1 MIFLAEIFSFS
12 RKIRTVKEVNE
23 GYIDL
28 AQTKVAVHRCFSK
41 SVFTDVFQNFAI
53 FSGKN
58 LCWSLFLIKLQ
69 AFRPLGLQLYEKT
82 PTQVFS
88 CEF

>member
-41 SVFTDVFQNFAI
+41 FRNFLRQ
-53 FSGKN
+53 KP
-58 LCWSLFLIKLQ
+58 LLESLFNKV
-69 AFRPLGLQLYEKT
+69 AGL
-82 PTQVFS
+82 
-88 CEF
+88 